1 MTDRNVRNLSWL
13 EAKGSSSRLL
23 NLHRRVKAG
32 EDFEEPTSEQEA
44 LERIATL
51 EDAVENRA

>member
-23 NLHRRVKAG
+23 NLHR
-32 EDFEEPTSEQEA
+32 TA
-44 LERIATL
+44 LEYGATA
-51 EDAVENRA
+51 EWHEQPMFNDWSNFWNWP